1 MKTFFYSVLAC
12 LAFAPGIRG
21 QYRWRITHP
30 ATDSGYTYHFNS
42 VDCAGEVCTAV
53 GVKEVPGKQQGTLR
67 YNMMCFR
74 STDGGASW
82 KEQDP
87 GMPHNEFGNAAQ
99 LLQIQQLDS
108 LNAVVAGDS
117 GHFVRTTDGGNS
129 WIRNDLPVPYKLGSV
144 HFSDPMTGIAT
155 VWAGDSNI
163 ITTNDG
169 GVHWKV
175 SPWYPWL
182 SAIMCHSDGGE
193 KFRAIRYEN
202 GPVYFTSDSWQEVDS
217 TSIIFPIGMSS
228 ADSGDFWGCVF
239 RGLDT
244 IIGYGEHFTVVN
256 GVDVSHSYPLI
267 LTSIDNGM
275 HWNYLTIPQDSDM
288 NYVGC
293 MSPLDR
299 DIVFAGGYGND
310 RHILVS
316 IDHGMS
322 WNVDTFAYSSDTDYP
337 EINALAVT
345 GDNHGVA
352 IADIPGSASSTVLML
367 GEPVSM
373 DVRTS
378 RITNSNLQIYPNP
391 ASQAISLESQEAGKP
406 VEILDVLGQEVLS
419 GRVPASGRLTL
430 DISSLPAG
438 LYYVS
443 DGHSRTKF
451 VKE

>member
-1 MKTFFYSVLAC
+1 
-12 LAFAPGIRG
+12 
-21 QYRWRITHP
+21 
-30 ATDSGYTYHFNS
+30 
-42 VDCAGEVCTAV
+42 
-53 GVKEVPGKQQGTLR
+53 
-67 YNMMCFR
+67 
-74 STDGGASW
+74 
-82 KEQDP
+82 
-87 GMPHNEFGNAAQ
+87 
-99 LLQIQQLDS
+99 
-108 LNAVVAGDS
+108 
-117 GHFVRTTDGGNS
+117 
-129 WIRNDLPVPYKLGSV
+129 
-144 HFSDPMTGIAT
+144 
-155 VWAGDSNI
+155 
-163 ITTNDG
+163 
-169 GVHWKV
+169 
-175 SPWYPWL
+175 
-182 SAIMCHSDGGE
+182 
-193 KFRAIRYEN
+193 
-202 GPVYFTSDSWQEVDS
+202 
-217 TSIIFPIGMSS
+217 
-228 ADSGDFWGCVF
+228 
-239 RGLDT
+239 
-244 IIGYGEHFTVVN
+244 
-256 GVDVSHSYPLI
+256 
-267 LTSIDNGM
+267 
-275 HWNYLTIPQDSDM
+275 SDM

-299 DIVFAGGYGND
+299 DIVFAGGFGND

-345 GDNHGVA
+345 SDNHGVA

-373 DVRTS
+373 DVMTS
-378 RITNSNLQIYPNP
+378 RLINSNLQIYPNP